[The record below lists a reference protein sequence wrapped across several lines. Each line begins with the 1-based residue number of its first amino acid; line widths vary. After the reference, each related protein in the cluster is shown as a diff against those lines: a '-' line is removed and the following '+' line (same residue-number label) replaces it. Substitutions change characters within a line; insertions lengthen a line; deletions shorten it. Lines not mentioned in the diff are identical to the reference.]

1 MRRVI
6 WPFVIWLLALAVPA
20 QGLAAATMLHCAPAG
35 GGASGTA
42 THGSHGNTR
51 SASHHHGTASVD
63 DTHSHAGHHAAAA
76 DHGASGD
83 TPSPGVHK
91 CSACA
96 ACNVGLGLPSQAYS
110 TPGAAAATGVLLA
123 PVAPHVAF
131 FTSGPDRPP
140 RALLP

>member
-6 WPFVIWLLALAVPA
+6 WPFLIWLLALALPA

-35 GGASGTA
+35 SGAAGA
-42 THGSHGNTR
+42 AAHGSHGHDA
-51 SASHHHGTASVD
+51 SAAHHHDTATAD
-63 DTHSHAGHHAAAA
+63 DTHSDAAHHVAAA
-76 DHGASGD
+76 DRDFSSD
-83 TPSPGVHK
+83 TPSPAVHK

-110 TPGAAAATGVLLA
+110 TPGAAAATAVLLA

>member
-6 WPFVIWLLALAVPA
+6 WPFVIWLLALAVPT

-35 GGASGTA
+35 GGAAGTA
-42 THGSHGNTR
+42 AHGSHDHAG
-51 SASHHHGTASVD
+51 SAPHHHGSAAAD
-63 DTHSHAGHHAAAA
+63 DAHSHAGHPAAAA

-96 ACNVGLGLPSQAYS
+96 ACSVGLGLPSAAYV
-110 TPGAAAATGVLLA
+110 TPGAAAATAVLPA
-123 PVAPHVAF
+123 PAAPHVAF

-140 RALLP
+140 RALLG